1 MKLKKNLRGASYT
14 KKAPSE
20 WARRQVLLAAT
31 AFDERHE
38 YWALEFFE
46 HREQLPAGAGCPG
59 APFAKSSRQST
70 RCQLNFR
77 EGLRARPRGSPL
89 CP

>member
-1 MKLKKNLRGASYT
+1 MDLTKKWLRGNLRRASYT
-14 KKAPSE
+14 RKAPSE
-20 WARRQVLLAAT
+20 WARRQALLAAT
-31 AFDERHE
+31 ASDERHE

-46 HREQLPAGAGCPG
+46 HR
-59 APFAKSSRQST
+59 PFAKSSRRST

-77 EGLRARPRGSPL
+77 EGLEGAL